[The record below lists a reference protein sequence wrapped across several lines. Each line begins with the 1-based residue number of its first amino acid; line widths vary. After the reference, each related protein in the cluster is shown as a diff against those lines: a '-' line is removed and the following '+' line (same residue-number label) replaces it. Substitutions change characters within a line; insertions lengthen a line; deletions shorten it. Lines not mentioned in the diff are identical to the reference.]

1 MRTLI
6 FNIVK
11 LLISVVFQYSIFVGA
26 FFYCV
31 VAGVEG
37 YNIDTTVFELIFM
50 LAFLLG
56 EGGIF
61 LLYSVKPLEKK
72 RFRIIYTTLYMGINI
87 LSVVVFLLF
96 FGAISGFFDN
106 LFIGG
111 YIDEGSFF

>member
-1 MRTLI
+1 MKTLI

-11 LLISVVFQYSIFVGA
+11 LLISVVFQYSIFVGTFLYCTLA
-26 FFYCV
+26 GIEFYD
-31 VAGVEG
+31 
-37 YNIDTTVFELIFM
+37 IDTTVFWIIFI

-72 RFRIIYTTLYMGINI
+72 RSRIIYTTFYMGINI
-87 LSVVVFLLF
+87 LSVVIFLLF

-111 YIDEGSFF
+111 IR